1 MGGRGF
7 SVGTNLASVGGRVME
22 SGVQGSL
29 QEMEE
34 QGRRLESMLAA
45 ALEVH
50 DSLEP
55 REALQRVVA
64 EAMRLTRA
72 SSASLVL
79 RNPNSS
85 LLEIEAA
92 AGLPVSAAVLRLPLG
107 RGITGWVALHGQP
120 ARVGNVREDPRY
132 VRVRP
137 EVNSELAV
145 PLLLD
150 GEVRGVLNVDSEAE
164 NAFTARDEE
173 VLAHLARHAV
183 IVVRNTWQFEQA
195 RRKTELS
202 KAVARMARS
211 ANTATALEE
220 VLDLVTREA
229 VALMGAKLA
238 SILMVTD
245 DQENLEVRASHGAGP
260 GYLGRGRLRLDDSLV
275 GVVLRRRRPL
285 QIEDV
290 RSSRLYQS
298 TEVARR
304 EGLVSLL
311 SVPLLVGGEPAG
323 VLNVYSGDPHTYS
336 NEEIETLSA
345 LADLSAVAVER
356 TRLAAR
362 MAKAEEELRQSD
374 KLCALGLLAA
384 EVAHEI
390 RNPLTVMKMLY
401 HSLDLRF
408 GEGDPRNEDTRVI
421 GEKMDLLNRIV
432 EQILDFARNAE
443 PRLDAVSLPAILGD
457 LQVLVRPRM
466 RAQGVE
472 WALEVDPST
481 PSIRA
486 DAAQL
491 EQALLNLVQ
500 NAVEAM
506 PGGGRLTVR
515 CRLAED
521 EGLVGATGAA
531 TGRQILVSVEDT
543 GVGMAVPP
551 KGGRGRLL
559 GSTKPRGS
567 GLGLAVVT
575 RVIESHRGSIRF
587 LSEPGKGT
595 RVEIRLPVDTA

>member
-1 MGGRGF
+1 
-7 SVGTNLASVGGRVME
+7 ME
-22 SGVQGSL
+22 AL
-29 QEMEE
+29 
-34 QGRRLESMLAA
+34 LAA
-45 ALEVH
+45 SLAVH

-64 EAMRLTRA
+64 EAVRLTRA
-72 SSASLVL
+72 SSGSLVL

-92 AGLPVSAAVLRLPLG
+92 TGLPVSAAILRLPLG
-107 RGITGWVALHGQP
+107 RGITGWVALHGRA
-120 ARVGNVREDPRY
+120 ARVGRVRDDPRY
-132 VRVRP
+132 VQLRP

-164 NAFTARDEE
+164 EAFSEADE
-173 VLAHLARHAV
+173 VLLGLLARHAV
-183 IVVRNTWQFEQA
+183 VVIRNTWLYEQS
-195 RRKTELS
+195 RRKTALS
-202 KAVARMARS
+202 KAVARIARS
-211 ANTATALEE
+211 TNTTMALEE
-220 VLDLVTREA
+220 MLDLVAREA
-229 VALMGAKLA
+229 VQLMGAKLA
-238 SILMVTD
+238 SVLMIAD
-245 DQENLEVRASHGAGP
+245 DRETLEVRASHGAGP
-260 GYLGRGRLRLDDSLV
+260 EYLGRGRLGLNDSLV

-311 SVPLLVGGEPAG
+311 SVPLLVGGEPCG
-323 VLNVYSGDPHTYS
+323 VLNVYSGEPHTFS

-345 LADLSAVAVER
+345 LAELSAVAVER

-362 MAKAEEELRQSD
+362 MGKAEEELRQND

-401 HSLDLRF
+401 HSLDLHF
-408 GEGDPRNEDTRVI
+408 GDGDPRNEDVRVI
-421 GEKMDLLNRIV
+421 GEKMELLNRIV

-443 PRLDAVSLPAILGD
+443 PRFEAVALGPILAD
-457 LQVLVRPRM
+457 LQVLTRPRL

-472 WALEVDPST
+472 WVHEVDPAT

-486 DAAQL
+486 DPAQL
-491 EQALLNLVQ
+491 EQALLNLIQ

-506 PGGGRLTVR
+506 PAGGTLSLRCEPWRPEGGGAEAGEPQVRLVLT
-515 CRLAED
+515 
-521 EGLVGATGAA
+521 
-531 TGRQILVSVEDT
+531 DT
-543 GVGMAVPP
+543 GVGMQVSE
-551 KGGRGRLL
+551 KTRRGRLL
-559 GSTKPRGS
+559 GSTKPKGT

-575 RVIESHRGSIRF
+575 RVIESHRGQLVIGSQ
-587 LSEPGKGT
+587 PGKGT